1 MRFLLLDYGEAFFGG
16 AAGGGKSDALLA
28 GAAFGPFLSIL
39 GVKPVH
45 SPTVICVN
53 ETKKRDLEIQFGY
66 MELGQK
72 NIRTI
77 WFTNFLTGQPL
88 AATNDGLFVAGKKVR
103 ASNWDS
109 NE

>member
-53 ETKKRDLEIQFGY
+53 EQRREILRFN
-66 MELGQK
+66 LD
-72 NIRTI
+72 T
-77 WFTNFLTGQPL
+77 W
-88 AATNDGLFVAGKKVR
+88 
-103 ASNWDS
+103 NWDRKTFGPFGLQIS
-109 NE
+109 